1 MLCQWQH
8 EDKKSG
14 GKIMSMIGEFG
25 LCKKA
30 SYIILQEAAAHG
42 SQKKFDEAA
51 GKVQEEME

>member
-1 MLCQWQH
+1 
-8 EDKKSG
+8 
-14 GKIMSMIGEFG
+14 MSMIGEFG